1 MFLPIPNLT
10 SPHRSF
16 LFQIDTLSH
25 KSNIAHV
32 VLQQVHVP
40 YDPIMTR
47 EATPVLEPQLATPLM
62 YSAPSCISGRL
73 KMRQRLTYC
82 TSVAHGD
89 VADITTWTK
98 AALRKAQV
106 SLWSPPSAPRSSQG
120 CLKLYTQRTAQY
132 MYTMDDTKHGAN
144 GEPVPHYT
152 PIDFGASPPWVLP
165 PLYYEESALR
175 YTQSLPNERPINT
188 LDVLPP
194 EPRTV
199 TYSEESSSCWRKD
212 LVSQQPQTHRR
223 IGRHS
228 PPVISPLTD
237 DGRDGS
243 DDEIEVDT
251 ERDAVY
257 LINTNQ
263 NSYSRTLGSEDDPAT
278 LPHQA
283 VLALQHMLRAK
294 KLFEQQQQNSPGL
307 IRSKGQENSNDDAHR
322 SRDKDRLLRTV
333 MRHIKRRL
341 RAGDILTI
349 ERLDIPEI
357 KLGICCAHPL
367 CPAPRSKIPLGA
379 YYIALGAPG
388 APLIVEHYCLF
399 CLEDLWNGKGM
410 VAPLPEAPVLERV
423 SSFDRHMDGLAL
435 GLDGAVDDENAG
447 LEPRNTSE
455 NEASTPRLQPLWSGM
470 EEASTPATRYQ
481 STALSLP
488 ASSTYDSGEMAILP
502 ISPIEGSAS
511 ANACSSEDLPQ
522 VDGVSDTIPPVGRVK
537 LAKKRGVTRSIAITP
552 SNYSQDAAKA
562 SAVSRELRDLSKGF
576 SEAFLNGQA
585 QTLKERRDGVG
596 SPARRST
603 RQPVATQRGQ
613 SLAAIFGRG
622 KGGDGAKSRQPT
634 ADEPMTAAG
643 RLHDTTS
650 PTKSQAHAASMSADT
665 VGDKA
670 MKAGRRLDAMYRQRE
685 QVLASL
691 GPGENST
698 MRPPGSR
705 KRDGGPRVGKDAF
718 GVPHTEPF
726 AEHVK
731 YYTQPASSAG
741 QAIDAPILRGSLFA
755 GPMPKALSSVL
766 ERRPISSVAKEG
778 AVPKAAAAT
787 TSRRPRLPPV
797 NVDVGRL
804 FASPNTMSE
813 TAWPYGLGHAQLDGT
828 NDVPR
833 EHCVGGEAD
842 RLRTSTFLHDSAPAV
857 PKVPSPHQTFN
868 PASLLAS
875 RHAPTIEQW
884 RTMAPESAADDYLR
898 PETPGLPHSPS
909 STTSS
914 GRWKEAPMRSQ
925 LLATYIRAGES
936 LDERER
942 AAVELW
948 RMASQEQ
955 LGWERHL
962 VRAEEWRERC
972 RRLNEGEDEDGD
984 GEETRF
990 AALGEGAGGDVDSA
1004 DGDENQGG
1012 VDDDILTTMANARLG
1027 KRRDSGNYATAQAVR
1042 EESTGDEDHEGLE
1055 AMCGLTM
1062 RACRAKDLST
1072 VLGELRMLGDA

>member
-40 YDPIMTR
+40 YNPIMTR
-47 EATPVLEPQLATPLM
+47 EATPVLEPQLATPPM

-106 SLWSPPSAPRSSQG
+106 SLWPPPSAPRSSQG

-243 DDEIEVDT
+243 NDEIEVDT

-283 VLALQHMLRAK
+283 VLALQHMLRVK
-294 KLFEQQQQNSPGL
+294 KLFEQQQQDSAGL
-307 IRSKGQENSNDDAHR
+307 IRSKGPGNSNDDAHQ
-322 SRDKDRLLRTV
+322 SRVKDCLLRTV

-349 ERLDIPEI
+349 ERLDTPGI
-357 KLGICCAHPL
+357 KLGISCAHPL
-367 CPAPRSKIPLGA
+367 CPAPRRKIPLGA
-379 YYIALGAPG
+379 YYIVLGAPG
-388 APLIVEHYCLF
+388 APLNVEHYCLF

-435 GLDGAVDDENAG
+435 GLDGALDDESAG

-455 NEASTPRLQPLWSGM
+455 NEASTPRLQPSWSGM
-470 EEASTPATRYQ
+470 EEASTPATTYRLA
-481 STALSLP
+481 ALSSP
-488 ASSTYDSGEMAILP
+488 ASGLHDSAGAVTPAIAP
-502 ISPIEGSAS
+502 MGGRVH
-511 ANACSSEDLPQ
+511 ANFCNSEDLPQ
-522 VDGVSDTIPPVGRVK
+522 ADGVSDTIPLGGHAK
-537 LAKKRGVTRSIAITP
+537 LAKKRGVTKSTAVASSTYPQNAER
-552 SNYSQDAAKA
+552 A

-585 QTLKERRDGVG
+585 QTLKKRRDSVE
-596 SPARRST
+596 SPARRSA

-634 ADEPMTAAG
+634 ADEAMMAAG

-650 PTKSQAHAASMSADT
+650 PTKSLAHTAPLSAEA

-670 MKAGRRLDAMYRQRE
+670 IKACRRLDTMYRQRT

-691 GPGENST
+691 CPGEIST
-698 MRPPGSR
+698 ILPPGSR

-726 AEHVK
+726 AEHVR

-741 QAIDAPILRGSLFA
+741 QSTDAPVACRSSLA

-766 ERRPISSVAKEG
+766 ERRPISSVAKGG

-787 TSRRPRLPPV
+787 TSRRPQLPPV

-804 FASPNTMSE
+804 FASPITTPE

-828 NDVPR
+828 NDVPDDSFR
-833 EHCVGGEAD
+833 GQSAD
-842 RLRTSTFLHDSAPAV
+842 ELDATSFQHHSAPAM
-857 PKVPSPHQTFN
+857 PERSSPHRPFN

-875 RHAPTIEQW
+875 RHAPIIEEW
-884 RTMAPESAADDYLR
+884 RTMAPESPVDEYPR

-925 LLATYIRAGES
+925 LLATYISAGQS
-936 LDERER
+936 LSEKER

-948 RMASQEQ
+948 RMASKEQ

-962 VRAEEWRERC
+962 VRAEEWREWC
-972 RRLNEGEDEDGD
+972 RRSGDFED
-984 GEETRF
+984 GEETRVVG
-990 AALGEGAGGDVDSA
+990 LGEGAGGDVDRS
-1004 DGDENQGG
+1004 DGGESQGG

-1027 KRRDSGNYATAQAVR
+1027 KRRDSGEYATAQAVR
-1042 EESTGDEDHEGLE
+1042 DESTGDEDYEGLE
-1055 AMCGLTM
+1055 AGCGLQM